1 MAVLMVRL
9 MMQMKK
15 EMMMTK
21 ITIAKAENKVAVAG
35 WKSRLDHG

>member
-15 EMMMTK
+15 MMMTK
-21 ITIAKAENKVAVAG
+21 ITIAEAENKVAVAG